1 MYKLNNETWTEL
13 SETKGTFLNKDTS
26 NGILLADSTTEP
38 TSSDDAIILYPGE
51 KRYLKASSGKIYGK
65 TVRGEAKLATSGFSS
80 SSGELSDQIQN
91 LLRLGYSFGG
101 NLSEQESVSTNT
113 VYNGY
118 DLEEDSSN
126 HTYYL
131 CNSDKTW
138 TLGDDNPDSDFEEFT
153 AKSISDKLENLSDYS
168 FVTLPANAVEV
179 DITSLFE
186 EIRKKSNEGSVLIMS
201 TLKDVSIATSAASL
215 YLVTRNLANI
225 FEVLEVRKGGS
236 SLTPILKVDD
246 IDETKLNAYQNYT
259 ADNNYTFRII
269 K

>member
-65 TVRGEAKLATSGFSS
+65 TVRGEAKLATPGFSS

-118 DLEEDSSN
+118 NLEEDSSN

-153 AKSISDKLENLSDYS
+153 AKSISNKVENLQEKNIVLYNEILAIPESGTIEIDLSSFRDYLWIDILFDGTGGYGSYYRRRTNLVVIQEGDPLSGYITVSYDSDNEK
-168 FVTLPANAVEV
+168 LQ
-179 DITSLFE
+179 ITNLLS
-186 EIRKKSNEGSVLIMS
+186 G
-201 TLKDVSIATSAASL
+201 
-215 YLVTRNLANI
+215 TRYVVI
-225 FEVLEVRKGGS
+225 H
-236 SLTPILKVDD
+236 
-246 IDETKLNAYQNYT
+246 
-259 ADNNYTFRII
+259 I